1 MVRKYESNPI
11 TEGAIWKQL
20 LIFFYPIL
28 VGTFFQQLY
37 NTIDAAVVGRFVGKV
52 ALAAVGG
59 STGQI
64 VGLIVGFFVGLTS
77 GAAVVV
83 SQAMGVGDKAKV
95 SRSIHTIYGFSL
107 IGGLIMTILGLFSAP
122 YLLEL
127 MRTPEELV
135 KDSKLY
141 LNVFFSGIFFV
152 FIFNTGSSILRAL
165 GDSKRPLIYLGVCC
179 GVNIVLDLVFVLVFK
194 MEVFGVALATVV
206 AQAVS
211 AVLVTRALMT
221 SPELCHFSIKEIRI
235 DGELLKRQL
244 LIGLPGGI
252 SSSMYGISNSIVQ
265 TAVNNIGTDASAG
278 WTALAK
284 LDGIYWMIGGSL
296 GIAVTTFVGQNY
308 GAGRLDRI
316 KKSTSIGLSMNV
328 GAGLIAAVILVF
340 FSRPLLKF
348 FTDDP
353 AVLDIAVNALRI
365 MAPFYALFA
374 FIEIYSASLR
384 GMGDS
389 VVPMIMTMVGVC
401 GFRIAWC
408 VFVVPLAPSMD
419 TISYNYPLSW
429 VLTAAA
435 FIIYYIYKIRRLEK
449 ARNSLL

>member
-1 MVRKYESNPI
+1 MESRFEHNPI
-11 TEGAIWKQL
+11 TQGVIWKQL

-28 VGTFFQQLY
+28 IGTCFQQLY
-37 NTIDAAVVGRFVGKV
+37 NTVDAAVVGRFVGKV

-59 STGQI
+59 SAGQI
-64 VGLIVGFFVGLTS
+64 LGLMVGFFVGLTS

-83 SQAMGVGDKAKV
+83 AQAMGVGDKEKV
-95 SRSIHTIYGFSL
+95 TRSIHTIYGFS
-107 IGGLIMTILGLFSAP
+107 IFGGLVITVLGLIFSP
-122 YLLEL
+122 CLLEL
-127 MRTPEELV
+127 MHTPEDLM

-141 LNVFFSGIFFV
+141 LNVFFSGTLFV

-165 GDSKRPLIYLGVCC
+165 GDSKRPLIYLAVCC
-179 GVNIVLDLVFVLVFK
+179 AVNIVLDLVFVLLFH
-194 MEVFGVALATVV
+194 MEILGAALATVI

-221 SPELCHFSIKEIRI
+221 SPELCDFSLRKLRM

-252 SSSMYGISNSIVQ
+252 SSSMYSISNIIVQ
-265 TAVNNIGTDASAG
+265 TAVNNIGTDAAAG

-316 KKSTSIGLSMNV
+316 RKSTSIGLSMNI
-328 GAGLIAAVILVF
+328 GAGILAAIILVF
-340 FSRPLLKF
+340 IPRPLLGL
-348 FTDDP
+348 FTEDP

-389 VVPMIMTMVGVC
+389 LVPMIMTMVGVC
-401 GFRIAWC
+401 GFRIVWC
-408 VFVVPLAPSMD
+408 VLVVPLAPSME
-419 TISYNYPLSW
+419 TISYNYPFSW
-429 VLTAAA
+429 VLTALA
-435 FIIYYIYKIRRLEK
+435 FIIYYFLKIRK
-449 ARNSLL
+449 MKRNDLKSI